1 MARRSNSLFNLSF
14 LDLLTSA
21 LGAIIFLFIITPK
34 GGESAAKV
42 QQALVYFDS
51 TQMKI
56 HGELPDSLLQKSSG
70 DTLLMVLLEY
80 KDLPK
85 ASKTPKKIFA
95 FNESKK
101 EKKPEKIEK
110 PINQP
115 PVKKE
120 EVKTSKEKP
129 KAEEKKP
136 TAPTSPPVETPTKE
150 PKPKPLPSAPIF
162 KGDAPSVPCK
172 VSFEVSW
179 ADITDNIDLF
189 VCRGSSCVYGGRK
202 KDRNIGQW
210 DSGKARNRLFG
221 NDLRTTQEAIRQ
233 YDKIIP
239 GEYKLYAQ
247 LKESK
252 QKKTSVTISGL
263 IFTKGKSGLQRGES
277 FSKTLKVSKERTYI
291 GTVIL
296 QADGNYQFKK

>member
-1 MARRSNSLFNLSF
+1 
-14 LDLLTSA
+14 
-21 LGAIIFLFIITPK
+21 
-34 GGESAAKV
+34 
-42 QQALVYFDS
+42 
-51 TQMKI
+51 
-56 HGELPDSLLQKSSG
+56 
-70 DTLLMVLLEY
+70 MVLLEY
-80 KDLPK
+80 KDLPREPK
-85 ASKTPKKIFA
+85 APKKVFA
-95 FNESKK
+95 FNDSKERK
-101 EKKPEKIEK
+101 PPKKVEK
-110 PINQP
+110 PVNQP

-120 EVKTSKEKP
+120 VVKPPKEEP
-129 KAEEKKP
+129 TATEKKP
-136 TAPTSPPVETPTKE
+136 KPESPPVLKPEPT
-150 PKPKPLPSAPIF
+150 PKPMPSAPIF

-172 VSFEVSW
+172 VSFEVAWS
-179 ADITDNIDLF
+179 DITDNVDLF

-252 QKKTSVTISGL
+252 QKKSSITISGL
-263 IFTKGKSGLQRGES
+263 IFTKGKSNVQRGET

>member
-56 HGELPDSLLQKSSG
+56 HGELPDSLLHKDSG

-85 ASKTPKKIFA
+85 EPKAPKKIFA
-95 FNESKK
+95 FNEKK
-101 EKKPEKIEK
+101 EKDPPKVIEK
-110 PINQP
+110 PLNQAP
-115 PVKKE
+115 PKKE
-120 EVKTSKEKP
+120 EIKPTVEKP
-129 KAEEKKP
+129 EETKQKP
-136 TAPTSPPVETPTKE
+136 TPPAPPTEKPA

-233 YDKIIP
+233 YDSIIP

-252 QKKTSVTISGL
+252 QKKSSVTINGL
-263 IFTKGKSGLQRGES
+263 IFTKGKSNLQRGET
-277 FSKTLKVSKERTYI
+277 FTKTLKVSKERTYI

-296 QADGNYQFKK
+296 QEDGNYQFKK

>member
-56 HGELPDSLLQKSSG
+56 HGELPDSLLHKNSG

-85 ASKTPKKIFA
+85 VSKTPKKLFA
-95 FNESKK
+95 FNEKKKK
-101 EKKPEKIEK
+101 EQPKSAEK

-115 PVKKE
+115 PPKKE
-120 EVKTSKEKP
+120 ET
-129 KAEEKKP
+129 KKP
-136 TAPTSPPVETPTKE
+136 TRQAEEVTKKPTPEAPPDEQPA
-150 PKPKPLPSAPIF
+150 PKPKPMPSAPIF

-179 ADITDNIDLF
+179 ADITDNVDLF

-202 KDRNIGQW
+202 KDRSIGQW

-252 QKKTSVTISGL
+252 QNKSSITISGL
-263 IFTKGKSGLQRGES
+263 IFTKGKSNVQRGET
-277 FSKTLKVSKERTYI
+277 FTKTLKMSKERTYI

-296 QADGNYQFKK
+296 QEDGNYQFKN

>member
-34 GGESAAKV
+34 GGDSAAKV
-42 QQALVYFDS
+42 QQAMVYFDS

-56 HGELPDSLLQKSSG
+56 HGTLPDSLLYKDSG

-80 KDLPK
+80 KDLPREPK
-85 ASKTPKKIFA
+85 APKKVFA
-95 FNESKK
+95 FNESK
-101 EKKPEKIEK
+101 EKKPPKEVEK
-110 PINQP
+110 PVNLP
-115 PVKKE
+115 PTKKE
-120 EVKTSKEKP
+120 ENKP
-129 KAEEKKP
+129 DKDKPIEAEKKP
-136 TAPTSPPVETPTKE
+136 KPEAPVAPKPTPAPT
-150 PKPKPLPSAPIF
+150 PKPIPSAPIF

-172 VSFEVSW
+172 VSFEVAW
-179 ADITDNIDLF
+179 TDITDNVDLF

-252 QKKTSVTISGL
+252 QKKSSITISGL
-263 IFTKGKSGLQRGES
+263 IFTKGKSNVQRGET